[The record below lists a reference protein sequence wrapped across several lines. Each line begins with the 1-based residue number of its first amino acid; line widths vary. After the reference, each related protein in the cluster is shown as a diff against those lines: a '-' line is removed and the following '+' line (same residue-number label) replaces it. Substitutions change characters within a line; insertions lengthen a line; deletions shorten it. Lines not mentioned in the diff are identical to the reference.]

1 MSFVR
6 SFDHIRSFVF
16 LFLYD
21 FLFHTRLAKIMCHGT
36 RHTKKTLCI
45 FSLFFFFFKILLLLL
60 LLFRPHK
67 HKHKQKNK
75 NKNKNK
81 NNALKDIPLLYHRES
96 FYLRAFSLSLVL
108 IAERFAEL
116 FVPPFFLKLFQLFQ
130 KLLGKKNPRY
140 SGTISFQFFTN

>member
-1 MSFVR
+1 MSSSSSSSSLKKNVVR

-21 FLFHTRLAKIMCHGT
+21 FHSIPIGKNNVPPDT
-36 RHTKKTLCI
+36 KTLCI
-45 FSLFFFFFKILLLLL
+45 FSFFFFFKILLLL

-67 HKHKQKNK
+67 HKHKQ
-75 NKNKNK
+75 KNKNK

-96 FYLRAFSLSLVL
+96 FYLRTFSLSLVL

-116 FVPPFFLKLFQLFQ
+116 FVPPFFKLFQLFQ

>member
-1 MSFVR
+1 MTIGKNNV
-6 SFDHIRSFVF
+6 
-16 LFLYD
+16 
-21 FLFHTRLAKIMCHGT
+21 TQ
-36 RHTKKTLCI
+36 KKTLCI
-45 FSLFFFFFKILLLLL
+45 FSFFFFFKILLLLL
-60 LLFRPHK
+60 FRP

-96 FYLRAFSLSLVL
+96 FYLRTFSLSLVL

-116 FVPPFFLKLFQLFQ
+116 FVPPFFKLFKLFQ

-140 SGTISFQFFTN
+140 SGTISFQFSIN